1 MLNKNGLKKEID
13 NNIYVDNA
21 DDNIGD
27 NYILVTLSDV
37 LKVYDEPVLDVCKEN
52 ASRTINIPAG
62 GLLLEANKLYLGST
76 NEYTKTY
83 GYVPLLSGLNEL
95 ATLGVEIHVTAGFGD
110 NGFEGTWTL
119 EIVCANPTIVYPNMP
134 IGKIYYYSLV
144 GDPKI
149 EYRGKYFGQVVPTEY
164 RINREY
170 GKKLVKGRVRNVD
183 E

>member
-21 DDNIGD
+21 EDNIGD

-37 LKVYDEPVLDVCKEN
+37 LKVYDEHVLDVCKEN
-52 ASRTINIPAG
+52 ASRTINIPDD

-110 NGFEGTWTL
+110 NGFEGN
-119 EIVCANPTIVYPNMP
+119 C
-134 IGKIYYYSLV
+134 
-144 GDPKI
+144 
-149 EYRGKYFGQVVPTEY
+149 
-164 RINREY
+164 Y
-170 GKKLVKGRVRNVD
+170 G
-183 E
+183 

>member
-1 MLNKNGLKKEID
+1 M
-13 NNIYVDNA
+13 
-21 DDNIGD
+21 
-27 NYILVTLSDV
+27 
-37 LKVYDEPVLDVCKEN
+37 
-52 ASRTINIPAG
+52 
-62 GLLLEANKLYLGST
+62 
-76 NEYTKTY
+76 
-83 GYVPLLSGLNEL
+83 
-95 ATLGVEIHVTAGFGD
+95 GVEIHVTAGFGD

-134 IGKIYYYSLV
+134 IGKVYYYSLV

-149 EYRGKYFGQVVPTEY
+149 EYRGKYFGQVVPTES